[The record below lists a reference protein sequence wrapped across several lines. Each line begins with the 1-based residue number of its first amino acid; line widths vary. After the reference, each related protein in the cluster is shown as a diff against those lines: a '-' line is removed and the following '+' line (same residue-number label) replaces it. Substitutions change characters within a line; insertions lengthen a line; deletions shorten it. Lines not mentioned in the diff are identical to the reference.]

1 MSRLKALFQKG
12 FMKLTGGRKFTILAA
27 NEVVTTRDEWNK
39 LRSSYAEKIK
49 LEEQV
54 QQLEEK
60 CGGEYN
66 RGWVAGTDHSLP
78 LTCEIPQDEKM
89 IAIVSLIAKELIE
102 QGDVESCEWLYNKI
116 HQCRSL

>member
-12 FMKLTGGRKFTILAA
+12 VMKLTGGRKFAILATD
-27 NEVVTTRDEWNK
+27 ELITTRDDWNV
-39 LRSSYAEKIK
+39 LCSSYAEKHK

-60 CGGEYN
+60 FIEEYN
-66 RGWVAGTDHSLP
+66 RGWVAGTNHSLP
-78 LTCEIPQDEKM
+78 LACEIPQDGEM

-102 QGDVESCEWLYNKI
+102 QADVESCEWLYNKI

>member
-1 MSRLKALFQKG
+1 
-12 FMKLTGGRKFTILAA
+12 MKLTGGRKFTILAA
-27 NEVVTTRDEWNK
+27 NEVVTTRDDWNE
-39 LRSSYAEKIK
+39 LCSSCAEKIK

-60 CGGEYN
+60 CGEEYN
-66 RGWVAGTDHSLP
+66 RGWVAGTDRSLP

-102 QGDVESCEWLYNKI
+102 QSDVESCEWLYNKI